1 MPAQRSRRGRA
12 GSFRGPRL
20 TKEERLSSYVDYALL
35 LPNYADLEAAEG
47 EERARDILDYL
58 FHYLG
63 LSIELLDEPEFAD
76 LQWPLNPHDYLVYEL
91 YHHILSQGWDRLDG
105 LTSELRDERV
115 EHMVHDGLRRLLVG
129 DLRREIRSRAQRLSA
144 RVGAGVLQLEAQAVA
159 TALGEL
165 DIDPMAI
172 SALVESLRR
181 ALVDA
186 AADLPERIEREWEE
200 RDRSLDGWL
209 EAIRRPGSSTVRQE
223 AIRRLQEAGRAALPL
238 VAHMYHDLDY
248 TCHDEPLQA
257 ALQVAAAIPDP
268 QSLWFLSEAMR
279 DCAGLAGW
287 AASQMAANMP
297 AEAAAYWR
305 FLLTEPAPTDP
316 CVAANALIA
325 ASAARLP
332 EAYDLALLGLEYKAA
347 DPSATEAV
355 QVAAWR
361 ALLDLDNPDAGQRLR
376 DYVESDEASPTA
388 RDQLVQALVSEP
400 QEGWRA
406 DILRRLPVLP

>member
-1 MPAQRSRRGRA
+1 MPAQRGRA
-12 GSFRGPRL
+12 PAYRGPRL

-35 LPNYADLEAAEG
+35 LPNYPDLVAAEG
-47 EERARDILDYL
+47 EKRARDILDYL

-63 LSIELLDEPEFAD
+63 LSVELLDEPEFAE
-76 LQWPLNPHDYLVYEL
+76 LHWPLAPHDYLVYEL
-91 YHHILSQGWDRLDG
+91 YHHILAQGWDRLDG
-105 LTSELRDERV
+105 LTSELSDERI
-115 EHMVHDGLRRLLVG
+115 EHMIHDGLRRLLGPDMRHQV
-129 DLRREIRSRAQRLSA
+129 RSRAHSLSGRLDA
-144 RVGAGVLQLEAQAVA
+144 GALQMEAQAVA

-165 DIDPMAI
+165 AIDPMAI
-172 SALVESLRR
+172 SVLVESLRR
-181 ALVDA
+181 ALVAA

-209 EAIRRPGSSTVRQE
+209 EAIRRPGSPTVREE

-257 ALQVAAAIPDP
+257 ALHVAAAIPDP

-279 DCAGLAGW
+279 DCAALAGW
-287 AASQMAANMP
+287 AASQLAANMP

-305 FLLTEPAPTDP
+305 FLLTEPAPADP
-316 CVAANALIA
+316 CVAANAVIA

-332 EAYDLALLGLEYKAA
+332 QAYDLALLGLEYKAA

-361 ALLDLDNPDAGQRLR
+361 ALLSLDNPDAGPRLR

-388 RDQLVQALVSEP
+388 RDQLVQALVSES

-406 DILRRLPVLP
+406 GILRRLPVAP